1 VKKRHSVLALLAL
14 LSVITYL
21 DRVCI
26 GVAGPRIQDEMGIP
40 PEKWGWVLSAFI
52 IAYGVFEIPSG
63 AMGDRLG
70 HRRVLT
76 RIVVWWSVFTS
87 LTGAAWNYGAL
98 VVTRFLFGAGEAGA
112 YPNMAGAVGRWFPP
126 AERARAQGI
135 IWGASRI
142 GGALSPWIVVPLMAL
157 IGWRAMFYAFGAL
170 GLAWGIGWYAWYRDR
185 PALQPG
191 ITEKE
196 LAEIG
201 STTGEAAE
209 DAPGRAPRIRC
220 RRTAPWPGAR

>member
-1 VKKRHSVLALLAL
+1 MRKRHIALSLLAL

-76 RIVVWWSVFTS
+76 RIVIWWSAFTS
-87 LTGAAWNYGAL
+87 LTGAAWNFAAL
-98 VVTRFLFGAGEAGA
+98 VAIRFLFGAGEAGA
-112 YPNMAGAVGRWFPP
+112 YPNMAGAVGRWFPSV
-126 AERARAQGI
+126 ERARAQGI
-135 IWGASRI
+135 IWAASRI
-142 GGALSPWIVVPLMAL
+142 GGALSPWIVVPLMVW
-157 IGWRAMFYAFGAL
+157 IGWRNTFYVFGAV
-170 GLAWGIGWYAWYRDR
+170 GIVWAAVWFAWYRDR

-191 ITEKE
+191 ITPGE
-196 LAEIG
+196 LAEIN
-201 STTGEAAE
+201 AA
-209 DAPGRAPRIRC
+209 G
-220 RRTAPWPGAR
+220 PGAMPETAADVAVP